1 MRTNP
6 TRFHFRSSPAAFT
19 LVELLVVIVIVA
31 ALASM
36 GFFGARRMIDTS
48 RTTKTVAHLRQLQI
62 ANTSY
67 ATEHSGSYVKT
78 FDGLAWTN
86 GWCWNSEFLSC
97 VGVTSV
103 SSALPQ
109 IFRSGFSAPS
119 ARLAYNCSKVPNANG
134 GSSYF
139 WGNQTNLS
147 LRIDH
152 IQRPEITVAFVDSN
166 DWWVSPDNW
175 NAWKSA
181 VHDKSGGPPAAVAY
195 RNNGKAAAVTFS
207 GSVVMLERKDLDSSS
222 PAGKWRW
229 WYDGNN

>member
-1 MRTNP
+1 M
-6 TRFHFRSSPAAFT
+6 
-19 LVELLVVIVIVA
+19 ELLVVIVIVA

-36 GFFGARRMIDTS
+36 GFFGARRMIDAS

-62 ANTSY
+62 ANTLY
-67 ATEHSGSYVKT
+67 ATEHNGSYVKT
-78 FDGLAWTN
+78 FDGAWTN
-86 GWCWNSEFLSC
+86 GWFWNSEFLSC
-97 VGVTSV
+97 AGVTPETT
-103 SSALPQ
+103 ALPQ

-152 IQRPEITVAFVDSN
+152 IQRPETTVAFVDSN
-166 DWWVSPDNW
+166 DWWVNPDNW
-175 NAWKSA
+175 NAWKSVA
-181 VHDKSGGPPAAVAY
+181 HDRSGGPSAAVAY

-207 GSVVMLERKDLDSSS
+207 GSVVMLGRKDLDRSST
-222 PAGKWRW
+222 AGKWRW
-229 WYDGNN
+229 GYDGTN

>member
-1 MRTNP
+1 M
-6 TRFHFRSSPAAFT
+6 
-19 LVELLVVIVIVA
+19 ELLVVIVIVA
-31 ALASM
+31 ALAFM
-36 GFFGARRMIDTS
+36 GFFGARRMIDAS

-62 ANTSY
+62 ANTLY
-67 ATEHSGSYVKT
+67 ATEHNGSYVKT
-78 FDGLAWTN
+78 FDGAWTN
-86 GWCWNSEFLSC
+86 GWFWNSEFLSC
-97 VGVTSV
+97 AGVSPETT
-103 SSALPQ
+103 ALPQ

-152 IQRPEITVAFVDSN
+152 IQRPETTVAFVDSN
-166 DWWVSPDNW
+166 DWWVNPDNW
-175 NAWKSA
+175 NAWKSVA
-181 VHDKSGGPPAAVAY
+181 HDRSGGPSAAVAY

-207 GSVVMLERKDLDSSS
+207 GSVVMLGRKDLDSSS

-229 WYDGNN
+229 WYDGTN

>member
-1 MRTNP
+1 MKTSP

-36 GFFGARRMIDTS
+36 GFFGARRMIDAS

-62 ANTSY
+62 ANTLY
-67 ATEHSGSYVKT
+67 ATEHNGSYVKT
-78 FDGLAWTN
+78 FDGAWTN
-86 GWCWNSEFLSC
+86 GWFWNSEFLSC
-97 VGVTSV
+97 AGVSPETT
-103 SSALPQ
+103 ALPQ

-152 IQRPEITVAFVDSN
+152 IQRPETTVAFVDSN
-166 DWWVSPDNW
+166 DWWVNPDNW
-175 NAWKSA
+175 NAWKSVA
-181 VHDKSGGPPAAVAY
+181 HDRSGGPSAAVAY

-207 GSVVMLERKDLDSSS
+207 GSVVMLGRKDLDSSS

-229 WYDGNN
+229 WYDGTN